1 MVSHLDKNNSPTM
14 VDVGDKNITQRIAEA
29 EGEVI
34 FDKNSFKKI
43 ESLKSKK
50 GSIKNI
56 AILAGIMGS
65 KETSRLIPLCHNIPI
80 DAVDIEI
87 NKNITQRIAKA
98 EGEVIFDKDSFKKI
112 ESLKSKKGSI
122 KNIAI
127 LAGIMGAKETSKLI
141 PLCHNIPID
150 AVNIEIVKNIK
161 KNSMKVKAIVKT
173 SSKTGVEME
182 ALTAVSIS
190 ALTIYDMCKSV
201 DKTIIINSIKLIHK
215 SGGKTGIFNG

>member
-1 MVSHLDKNNSPTM
+1 M

-34 FDKNSFKKI
+34 FDKN
-43 ESLKSKK
+43 
-50 GSIKNI
+50 
-56 AILAGIMGS
+56 
-65 KETSRLIPLCHNIPI
+65 
-80 DAVDIEI
+80 
-87 NKNITQRIAKA
+87 
-98 EGEVIFDKDSFKKI
+98 SFKKI

-161 KNSMKVKAIVKT
+161 KHSMKVKAIVKT

-182 ALTAVSIS
+182 ALTAVTIS
-190 ALTIYDMCKSV
+190 CLTIYDMCKAV
-201 DKTIIINSIKLIHK
+201 DRGMTISDVKLLKK
-215 SGGKTGIFNG
+215 SGGRSGNYQSD

>member
-14 VDVGDKNITQRIAEA
+14 VDVGDKNITQRIAKA

-34 FDKNSFKKI
+34 FDKN
-43 ESLKSKK
+43 
-50 GSIKNI
+50 
-56 AILAGIMGS
+56 
-65 KETSRLIPLCHNIPI
+65 
-80 DAVDIEI
+80 
-87 NKNITQRIAKA
+87 
-98 EGEVIFDKDSFKKI
+98 SFKKI

-161 KNSMKVKAIVKT
+161 KKF
-173 SSKTGVEME
+173 GFFE
-182 ALTAVSIS
+182 
-190 ALTIYDMCKSV
+190 
-201 DKTIIINSIKLIHK
+201 
-215 SGGKTGIFNG
+215 